1 MKTHASFSSGGGP
14 LFHDRDDAFCR
25 TSCGCGC
32 ITLYSYLECF
42 FEAMCDRCITK
53 NNFRCHVSKMMNQD
67 ETTVFE
73 TGSDALLTFLEND
86 QFRSRLISKLNENV
100 DIPFVNESTEEVV
113 LQALYSVI
121 LETLKDSLKK

>member
-1 MKTHASFSSGGGP
+1 
-14 LFHDRDDAFCR
+14 
-25 TSCGCGC
+25 
-32 ITLYSYLECF
+32 
-42 FEAMCDRCITK
+42 
-53 NNFRCHVSKMMNQD
+53 MMNQD

-73 TGSDALLTFLEND
+73 TGSDALLTFLE
-86 QFRSRLISKLNENV
+86 NENV